1 MMASKKKDY
10 TLEEIDDIVATYQS
24 GGPKKPAALSL
35 LIDIFHPYLLKYVKI
50 TKGGR
55 ENTWDNKDARGF
67 LSLFVSRS
75 GDSKKSFVEVKSNIA
90 ATLSSYE
97 HGDLYNEYVAIFIT
111 ILNKYKKREG
121 VNATR
126 YLTLYLRFAIR
137 NFIVRISRDP
147 LFKINH
153 PVFEEEYVDHDIF
166 LDKMAFETPYLEE
179 QSSQIKATLDDSRI
193 HPDCVSL
200 SWVISCPKYIFSH
213 LSHYQRYLL
222 YLYFIKS
229 EGCVNI
235 ANRLNKSKDTISS
248 HIEKIFKKINRLKD
262 D

>member
-1 MMASKKKDY
+1 MTKKKDY
-10 TLEEIDDIVATYQS
+10 TLEEIDGIVAIYQ
-24 GGPKKPAALSL
+24 GGSPKKAAALSL
-35 LIDIFHPYLLKYVKI
+35 LIEIFHPYLLKYVKI
-50 TKGGR
+50 TKGGK

-67 LSLFVSRS
+67 LSLFISRS

-111 ILNKYKKREG
+111 ILNKYEKRDG
-121 VNATR
+121 INATR

-147 LFKINH
+147 LFKVNDPIY
-153 PVFEEEYVDHDIF
+153 EEEYVDHDFF
-166 LDKMAFETPYLEE
+166 LDKMAFETPYLDE
-179 QSSQIKATLDDSRI
+179 QSHRIEECLQDDKI
-193 HPDCVSL
+193 HPDSISL
-200 SWVISCPKYIFSH
+200 SWIIYCPKYIFSH

-222 YLYFIKS
+222 YLYFIKN

-235 ANRLNKSKDTISS
+235 ANRLGKSKDTISS
-248 HIEKIFKKINRLKD
+248 HLEKIFKKINRLKD
-262 D
+262 